1 MIAPVAAKHLEG
13 GMIRQ
18 SWQFAQLLHHGAAF
32 FANALGG
39 VIRRIESVVGVV
51 RHHEPRR
58 FHSIGFVHI
67 ESNEEWAKLYDE

>member
-13 GMIRQ
+13 GVVRQ
-18 SWQFAQLLHHGAAF
+18 SRQFAQLLHHGAAF
-32 FANALGG
+32 FANALGSL
-39 VIRRIESVVGVV
+39 IRIESVVGVV